1 LQYIC
6 PTLTT
11 YELLMKKLLCL
22 PVFVVLLT
30 IFSTSNVL
38 GQKENDDSLS
48 VVIPTTIEA
57 NLDMIVAPDV
67 FEISKAFKGYIS
79 IPNSSAIMM
88 TLIQDVNFLKI
99 DEGMTPEF
107 YAQNQLNFISKSD
120 FISDKGVKGKYYKLS
135 FELKGDKFIRYMV
148 YAGDLKQTLWLNVTY
163 PQSLETLL
171 EEEILKCFQTINLNP
186 TSDEK

>member
-1 LQYIC
+1 
-6 PTLTT
+6 
-11 YELLMKKLLCL
+11 
-22 PVFVVLLT
+22 
-30 IFSTSNVL
+30 
-38 GQKENDDSLS
+38 
-48 VVIPTTIEA
+48 
-57 NLDMIVAPDV
+57 
-67 FEISKAFKGYIS
+67 
-79 IPNSSAIMM
+79 M

>member
-1 LQYIC
+1 
-6 PTLTT
+6 
-11 YELLMKKLLCL
+11 MKKLLCL

-107 YAQNQLNFISKSD
+107 YAQNKLNFIS
-120 FISDKGVKGKYYKLS
+120 Y
-135 FELKGDKFIRYMV
+135 
-148 YAGDLKQTLWLNVTY
+148 
-163 PQSLETLL
+163 
-171 EEEILKCFQTINLNP
+171 
-186 TSDEK
+186 